1 MIATIVSGGLS
12 FLFVIFF
19 TAIGTNLFKS
29 KNIGQSIQEELNF
42 HEHKKGTPTMGGVFI
57 TAGTYFGFLLAHI
70 NFWTIGQGFK
80 VEIDYINPQVM
91 SLLLFGTLMAAVGF
105 FDDFLKVKK
114 GRNLGLNAKNKLL
127 LQVLVAS
134 LISYYFYL
142 WDYSTTLYLFS
153 GFGFDIGVL
162 KWFVIVLFIV
172 GFTNAVNL
180 TDGLDG
186 LVAGSSTVSFGG
198 ILVMT
203 FWVFRHPEYYF
214 EFMNDSFLSLDLSIL
229 VSSIAGSCLGFLW
242 WNTNPAKIIM
252 GDVGSHFIGAMFP
265 IIFFSIGADAL
276 IFFMCMLY
284 VVEALSV
291 IIQVG
296 SFKIRGTRVFKMAPL
311 HHHFEMNNWA
321 ETTIIVRFWIVNG
334 ISVVIALGLFYGDW
348 VLFGN

>member
-114 GRNLGLNAKNKLL
+114 GRNLGLSAKNKLL

>member
-114 GRNLGLNAKNKLL
+114 GRNLGLTAKNKLL

>member
-114 GRNLGLNAKNKLL
+114 GRNLGLSAKNKLL

-153 GFGFDIGVL
+153 GFGFDIGIL

>member
-12 FLFVIFF
+12 FLFVILF

-42 HEHKKGTPTMGGVFI
+42 HDHKKWTPTMGGVFI
-57 TAGTYFGFLLAHI
+57 AAGTFFGFLIAHI

-80 VEIDYINPQVM
+80 VEIDYIVPEVL
-91 SLLLFGTLMAAVGF
+91 SLLLFGTLMASVGF
-105 FDDFLKVKK
+105 IDDFLKVQQ
-114 GRNLGLNAKNKLL
+114 GRNLGLNAKNKII
-127 LQVLVAS
+127 LQIIVAS
-134 LISYYFYL
+134 IISYYFYT
-142 WDYSTTLYLFS
+142 WDLSTTLYLFS
-153 GFGFDIGVL
+153 GFGVDIGIA
-162 KWFVIVLFIV
+162 KWFIIVLFIV

-186 LVAGSSTVSFGG
+186 LVAGTSTVSFGG
-198 ILVMT
+198 VLVMT
-203 FWVFRHPEYYF
+203 FWIFRHQNYYTN
-214 EFMNDSFLSLDLSIL
+214 FMNDAFLSLDLSIL

-265 IIFFSIGADAL
+265 IIFFAIGADAL
-276 IFFMCMLY
+276 IFFICMLY

-291 IIQVG
+291 IIQVA
-296 SFKIRGTRVFKMAPL
+296 SFKIRGKRVFKMAPL

-334 ISVVIALGLFYGDW
+334 IFVVIALGLFYGDW

>member
-19 TAIGTNLFKS
+19 TLIGTNLFKS
-29 KNIGQSIQEELNF
+29 RNIGQSIQEELNF

-57 TAGTYFGFLLAHI
+57 AAGTFFGFFSAHI

-80 VEIDYINPQVM
+80 VEIDYIVPEVLN
-91 SLLLFGTLMAAVGF
+91 LLLLGTLMASVGF
-105 FDDFLKVKK
+105 IDDFLKVQK
-114 GRNLGLNAKNKLL
+114 GRNLGLSAKNKLL
-127 LQVLVAS
+127 LQILVAS
-134 LISYYFYL
+134 AISYYFYSL
-142 WDYSTTLYLFS
+142 NLSTTLYLFS
-153 GFGFDIGVL
+153 GFGIDIGTF
-162 KWFVIVLFIV
+162 KWFIVVLFIV

-186 LVAGSSTVSFGG
+186 LVAGTSTVSFGG

-203 FWVFRHPEYYF
+203 FWIFRHQDYYTK
-214 EFMNDSFLSLDLSIL
+214 FMNSSFLSLDMSIL

-252 GDVGSHFIGAMFP
+252 GDVGSHFLGAMFP
-265 IIFFSIGADAL
+265 IIFFAIGADAL
-276 IFFMCMLY
+276 IFFICMLY

-334 ISVVIALGLFYGDW
+334 IFVVIALGLFYGDW